1 MVTAGIQVSA
11 FVGLGILHGGKAL
24 PEAAGTRRPPNM
36 DERASPLRV
45 LHRQL
50 LYRRARFAM
59 QIQACEKALCKIPLP

>member
-1 MVTAGIQVSA
+1 
-11 FVGLGILHGGKAL
+11 
-24 PEAAGTRRPPNM
+24 M

-59 QIQACEKALCKIPLP
+59 QIQAWEKALCKIHCPELTGSSCPGRELVFGEGDLQAPSDNARA